1 MDDAGAEVAAG
12 GRERLEPVKQRVDK
26 RAAAARVLTLPR
38 TGVNHHSSR
47 LVDNGQVRILKDYVQ
62 RNVFCR
68 GLEGRRMRLAGDDD
82 ALTAAEFERCFLA
95 LAVDQNV
102 ALLHEH

>member
-47 LVDNGQVRILKDYVQ
+47 LVDNGQVGILEDHVQ

-82 ALTAAEFERCFLA
+82 ALTPAASEGAFLGP
-95 LAVDQNV
+95 AVG
-102 ALLHEH
+102 

>member
-38 TGVNHHSSR
+38 AGVNHHSSR
-47 LVDNGQVRILKDYVQ
+47 LVHDSQVGILEDYVQ
-62 RNVFCR
+62 GNVFGGCFERR
-68 GLEGRRMRLAGDDD
+68 GMRLARRD
-82 ALTAAEFERCFLA
+82 AEARRKQREKQASRFPRGLLSEQAE
-95 LAVDQNV
+95 N
-102 ALLHEH
+102 